1 MITRLLA
8 ALLALYIVAGAPKPG
23 DLPAIGLLSGPS
35 APDASQS
42 VLAKQALDF
51 CLAHRETCA
60 NMAAGLVSNPVR
72 TGAIAEPTRAPEAQQ
87 PLPQP
92 APELPLPPRRRG

>member
-23 DLPAIGLLSGPS
+23 DLPVIGLLNGPN

-60 NMAAGLVSNPVR
+60 NMAAGLAGGSLR
-72 TGAIAEPTRAPEAQQ
+72 TGTIAEPARAQEAQ